1 MIIDYI
7 KRVLVPHMRK
17 YNLKKLYFMIDC
29 AKCHEKQT
37 VRDYCD
43 KKGIVVKFVPKRL
56 TNLLQPADV
65 MWFASIKMHYG
76 EKWNDWFIYD
86 EKKLTSHGNM
96 VSPGYAKTIQ
106 WLSEIWNEFDAN
118 TIVESFMKCG
128 KQVFIILL
136 IITLIFLSI

>member
-1 MIIDYI
+1 MIIDFI

-56 TNLLQPADV
+56 TNLLQPVHQKFREICLHLMAQTTFNLMIV
-65 MWFASIKMHYG
+65 M
-76 EKWNDWFIYD
+76 
-86 EKKLTSHGNM
+86 
-96 VSPGYAKTIQ
+96 
-106 WLSEIWNEFDAN
+106 
-118 TIVESFMKCG
+118 IVI
-128 KQVFIILL
+128 QVFI
-136 IITLIFLSI
+136 F